1 MKYAPIVLIVY
12 NRPKHLQKT
21 LKSLKKNSESKYS
34 EIFIFSDGYKAD
46 NLYDRQKIFEVRK
59 LIKKI
64 GYFKKKHIFENK
76 KKFRTKKKYN

>member
-46 NLYDRQKIFEVRK
+46 NLYNRRKGPEVER
-59 LIKKI
+59 
-64 GYFKKKHIFENK
+64 
-76 KKFRTKKKYN
+76 

>member
-46 NLYDRQKIFEVRK
+46 NLYDRQKYLK
-59 LIKKI
+59 
-64 GYFKKKHIFENK
+64 
-76 KKFRTKKKYN
+76 